1 MEAEADPGSGLQHIR
16 IHITELFFTV
26 KNSVITGHNFFLS
39 EDINIHN
46 VTGIESDLK
55 YLTNTGTVIII

>member
-1 MEAEADPGSGLQHIR
+1 MEADADPGSGLQHIR

-39 EDINIHN
+39 EDTVLTFTMLPESNNSNPTLNI
-46 VTGIESDLK
+46 
-55 YLTNTGTVIII
+55 